1 MHEFRVLDLTH
12 EGEEQQQVV
21 VKAASPEHAAKIALG
36 TDLVRSGA
44 KRDLRARVYFQHPGQ
59 SLSMVRLYTKVD
71 DRLLSSVAAS
81 GARSPLSEQETAE

>member
-1 MHEFRVLDLTH
+1 MHEFRVLDLSN
-12 EGEEQQQVV
+12 GVEEPQQVV

-44 KRDLRARVYFQHPGQ
+44 KRDLRARVYFQHSGQ

-71 DRLLSSVAAS
+71 DRRLS
-81 GARSPLSEQETAE
+81 GATASRGRPARNEQETAE

>member
-1 MHEFRVLDLTH
+1 MHEFRVLDLTL
-12 EGEEQQQVV
+12 EVEEQQPIV

-71 DRLLSSVAAS
+71 DRRPSGTSAS
-81 GARSPLSEQETAE
+81 AGRSAQSEPETAV